1 MIETEITISVNRKSD
16 IDIIKQAIISRK
28 IEFPI
33 YIFEYENHFQLN
45 FTSDYAE
52 WELDSAILECFPE
65 YEFTSDLER
74 GRKEIRLQISRYQ
87 SEFSTDGWWRQIEDP
102 LDETKYLIKRSNSKP
117 EKFNPKVQ
125 VLFDEHEQ
133 DYYINLISG
142 INKATEEK
150 GFLLLNEFRTNNNID
165 KSEFFKD
172 QLYESPY
179 DAFHSGYYKMQD
191 SVNEDFKKYIENK
204 KKKLREEQKIPRKI
218 IRDFIS
224 SCNKS
229 EYEKVTKNLVENVIF
244 EKKKN
249 WQIIQRIEGL
259 KEFEEYIKSTNQEL
273 CAKNFAIKSS
283 SWDIKLPNVTIGVTY
298 FPVSAD
304 DEKEVRNT
312 QQYRRI
318 RFVLNEDKIVH
329 IIEEG

>member
-16 IDIIKQAIISRK
+16 IDVIKQAIISRK

-33 YIFEYENHFQLN
+33 YIFEYENHYQLN

-74 GRKEIRLQISRYQ
+74 GKKEIRLQISRYQ
-87 SEFSTDGWWRQIEDP
+87 SEFSTDGWGRQIEDP

-125 VLFDEHEQ
+125 VLFDEQEQ
-133 DYYINLISG
+133 DYYINLTSG

-172 QLYESPY
+172 QLYETPY
-179 DAFHSGYYKMQD
+179 EAFHSGYYKMQD
-191 SVNEDFKKYIENK
+191 SVNEDFKKYIETK
-204 KKKLREEQKIPRKI
+204 KKKIREQKKIPRKT
-218 IRDFIS
+218 IRDFIN

-229 EYEKVTKNLVENVIF
+229 EYEGILKSLAENVIF
-244 EKKKN
+244 EKRKN
-249 WQIIQRIEGL
+249 WQTIFRIEGV
-259 KEFEEYIKSTNQEL
+259 KEFEGYIKSANQEL
-273 CAKNFAIKSS
+273 CAKNFTIRTS
-283 SWDIKLPNVTIGVTY
+283 SWDIKLPNITIGVTY
-298 FPVSAD
+298 FPISTD
-304 DEKEVRNT
+304 DEKETKST
-312 QQYRRI
+312 QQCRRI
-318 RFVLNEDKIVH
+318 RFVLSEDKIVH